1 MGKPNLEWEN
11 PIWNGKIQPGMGK
24 IQSGMGKSNLEWENL
39 TWNGKIPIWR
49 GKTQPGGTKIPPGMG
64 KSHLEWENPASRS
77 SSFPGFGFPA
87 CSAEWEGWK
96 PPCSSWER
104 LCKINSILWML
115 LWEIRRDFG
124 DPGWA
129 NSNSGSISHLGMA
142 LANQTPCLNLLDDQ
156 EGFLGSWMC
165 KFKFQAPCPIWEWI
179 LQTKFHPLT
188 APSAAREGFLGSW
201 MCKFK
206 FRLHF
211 PFGDGSW
218 KPNSIFWLL
227 PLEIRRDFWDP
238 GCENS
243 SSRLH
248 FPFESRDQ
256 FHPSQ
261 TKFHPS
267 AAPLRDQQ
275 PRRDF
280 WDSGCS
286 NSNSGSIS
294 HLRMALANQ
303 IPSFGCSLW
312 RSGGNFGTLDVEIPV
327 PESISHL

>member
-1 MGKPNLEWEN
+1 
-11 PIWNGKIQPGMGK
+11 
-24 IQSGMGKSNLEWENL
+24 
-39 TWNGKIPIWR
+39 
-49 GKTQPGGTKIPPGMG
+49 MG

-248 FPFESRDQ
+248 FPFESRINSILQ
-256 FHPSQ
+256 PLPWNFSSQ
-261 TKFHPS
+261 GGSCGILDVQIQIPGSMSPWKFLFP
-267 AAPLRDQQ
+267 
-275 PRRDF
+275 
-280 WDSGCS
+280 
-286 NSNSGSIS
+286 
-294 HLRMALANQ
+294 NQ

-312 RSGGNFGTLDVEIPV
+312 RSGGIFGTLDVQIPV
-327 PESISHL
+327 PGINSIFPKPNSIPQPLPWDISSQGGIFGILDVQIPVPGINSILPKPNSIV